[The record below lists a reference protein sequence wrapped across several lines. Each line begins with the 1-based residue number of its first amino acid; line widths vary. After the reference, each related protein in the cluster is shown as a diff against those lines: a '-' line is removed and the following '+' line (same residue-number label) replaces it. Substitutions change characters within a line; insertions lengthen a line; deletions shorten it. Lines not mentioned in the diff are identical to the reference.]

1 MWNKG
6 KGDVEIMSMKTEMA
20 RFAAGLKKADKKMAL
35 ELEQPPRGTG
45 ALTQEQFTKKVRVKT
60 WNIDGF
66 PGVTING
73 SYSKTAHILMLP
85 GGAYTLEPSERYREM
100 AEYFAIEKQVKVTI
114 PSCPLAPEYKAL
126 DVHRYLVRVYSWL
139 TAEYPED
146 EFFLFGDFSGG
157 GLALSLLQ
165 ELRDMGNLPMPVR
178 TAVVSPWL
186 DIALNNPKI
195 KIMKKTDPILPVEAL
210 KDAGARYCGP
220 LEPDHPFVSPL
231 YGNWDQLGQILIF
244 SGTDEILTPDCE
256 LLAEKAGKF
265 KETEIIYKKGA
276 KMVHNWILIPS
287 KETDAT
293 LELIFAFFLEEALGF

>member
-1 MWNKG
+1 
-6 KGDVEIMSMKTEMA
+6 MSMKMEMA
-20 RFAAGLKKADKKMAL
+20 RFTAGLKKADKKMAL

-100 AEYFAIEKQVKVTI
+100 AECFAIEKQVKVTI
-114 PSCPLAPEYKAL
+114 PSCPLAPEYTAL

-157 GLALSLLQ
+157 GLALSFLQ
-165 ELRDMGNLPMPVR
+165 ELRDMGNLPMPVK

-210 KDAGARYCGP
+210 KEAGARYCGP

-265 KETEIIYKKGA
+265 KGTKIIYKKGA
-276 KMVHNWILIPS
+276 KMIHNWILITS

>member
-1 MWNKG
+1 
-6 KGDVEIMSMKTEMA
+6 MSMKTEMA

-45 ALTQEQFTKKVRVKT
+45 AMTQEQFTKRVRVKT
-60 WNIDGF
+60 WNTDGF

-85 GGAYTLEPSERYREM
+85 GGAYTLEPSKRYREM

-114 PSCPLAPEYKAL
+114 PSCPLAPEYTAL

-146 EFFLFGDFSGG
+146 EIFLFGDFSGG

-210 KDAGARYCGP
+210 KEAGARYCGP

-265 KETEIIYKKGA
+265 KETKIIYKKGA

>member
-1 MWNKG
+1 MRNKG

-20 RFAAGLKKADKKMAL
+20 RFTAGLKKADKKMAL

-100 AEYFAIEKQVKVTI
+100 AECFAIEKQVKVTI
-114 PSCPLAPEYKAL
+114 PSCPLAPEYTAL

-157 GLALSLLQ
+157 GLALSFLQ
-165 ELRDMGNLPMPVR
+165 ELRDMGNLPMPVK

-210 KDAGARYCGP
+210 KEAGARYCGP

-265 KETEIIYKKGA
+265 KGTKIIYKKGA
-276 KMVHNWILIPS
+276 KMIHNWILIPS

>member
-1 MWNKG
+1 
-6 KGDVEIMSMKTEMA
+6 MSMKTEMA

-45 ALTQEQFTKKVRVKT
+45 ALTQEQFSKKVRVKT

-139 TAEYPED
+139 TAEYPKD

-165 ELRDMGNLPMPVR
+165 ELRDLGNLPMPVR

>member
-1 MWNKG
+1 
-6 KGDVEIMSMKTEMA
+6 MSMKTEMA
-20 RFAAGLKKADKKMAL
+20 RFAAELKKADKKMAL

-73 SYSKTAHILMLP
+73 SYTKTAHILMLP

-100 AEYFAIEKQVKVTI
+100 AEHFAIEKQVKVTI
-114 PSCPLAPEYKAL
+114 PSCPLAPEYTAI
-126 DVHRYLVRVYSWL
+126 DVHRYLVRVYTWL

-146 EFFLFGDFSGG
+146 ELFLFGDFSGG

-195 KIMKKTDPILPVEAL
+195 KIMKKADPILPVEAL
-210 KDAGARYCGP
+210 KEAGARYCGP

-231 YGNWDQLGQILIF
+231 YGNWDELGQILIF

-265 KETEIIYKKGA
+265 KGTEIIYKKGA

-293 LELIFAFFLEEALGF
+293 LELIFAFFLEEGLGF

>member
-1 MWNKG
+1 
-6 KGDVEIMSMKTEMA
+6 VEIMSMKTEMA
-20 RFAAGLKKADKKMAL
+20 RFTAGLKKADKKMAL

-100 AEYFAIEKQVKVTI
+100 AECFAIEKQVKVTI
-114 PSCPLAPEYKAL
+114 PSCPLAPEYTAL

-157 GLALSLLQ
+157 GLALSFLQ
-165 ELRDMGNLPMPVR
+165 ELRDMGNLPMPVK

-210 KDAGARYCGP
+210 KEAGARYCGP

-256 LLAEKAGKF
+256 LLAEKARKF
-265 KETEIIYKKGA
+265 KGTKIIYKKGA
-276 KMVHNWILIPS
+276 KMIHNWILIPS

>member
-1 MWNKG
+1 
-6 KGDVEIMSMKTEMA
+6 MSMKTEMA

-73 SYSKTAHILMLP
+73 SYSKNAHILMLT
-85 GGAYTLEPSERYREM
+85 GGAYTLEPSERYRKM
-100 AEYFAIEKQVKVTI
+100 AECFAIEKQVKVTI
-114 PSCPLAPEYKAL
+114 PSCPLAPEYTAI

-157 GLALSLLQ
+157 GLALSFLQ
-165 ELRDMGNLPMPVR
+165 ELRDVGNLPMPVR

-210 KDAGARYCGP
+210 KEAGARYCGP

-231 YGNWDQLGQILIF
+231 YGNWEQLGQILIF

-265 KETEIIYKKGA
+265 KGTEIIYKKGA
-276 KMVHNWILIPS
+276 KMIHNWILIPS

-293 LELIFAFFLEEALGF
+293 LDLIFTFFLEEALEF

>member
-1 MWNKG
+1 MRNKG
-6 KGDVEIMSMKTEMA
+6 KGDVKIMSMKTEMA
-20 RFAAGLKKADKKMAL
+20 RFTAGLKKADKKMAL

-100 AEYFAIEKQVKVTI
+100 AECFAIEKQVKVTI
-114 PSCPLAPEYKAL
+114 PSCPLAPEYTAL

-157 GLALSLLQ
+157 GLARSFLQ
-165 ELRDMGNLPMPVR
+165 ELRDMGNLPMPVK

-210 KDAGARYCGP
+210 KEAGARYCGP

-265 KETEIIYKKGA
+265 KGTKIIYKKGA
-276 KMVHNWILIPS
+276 KMIHNWILIPS

>member
-1 MWNKG
+1 VWNKG

-20 RFAAGLKKADKKMAL
+20 RFAAELKKADKKMAL

-73 SYSKTAHILMLP
+73 SYTKTAHILMLP

-100 AEYFAIEKQVKVTI
+100 AEHFAIEKQVKVTI
-114 PSCPLAPEYKAL
+114 PSCPLAPEYTAI
-126 DVHRYLVRVYSWL
+126 DVHRYLVRVYTWL

-146 EFFLFGDFSGG
+146 ELFLFGDFSGG

-195 KIMKKTDPILPVEAL
+195 KIMKKADPILPVEAL
-210 KDAGARYCGP
+210 KEAGARYCGP

-231 YGNWDQLGQILIF
+231 YGNWDELGQILIF

-265 KETEIIYKKGA
+265 KGTEIIYKKGA

-293 LELIFAFFLEEALGF
+293 LELIFAFFLEEGLGF

>member
-1 MWNKG
+1 
-6 KGDVEIMSMKTEMA
+6 MSLKTEMA
-20 RFAAGLKKADKKMAL
+20 RFTAGLKKADKKMAL

-100 AEYFAIEKQVKVTI
+100 AEYFAVEEQVKVTI
-114 PSCPLAPEYKAL
+114 PSCPLAPEYTAL

-139 TAEYPED
+139 LAEYPED

-210 KDAGARYCGP
+210 KEAGARYCGP

-265 KETEIIYKKGA
+265 KGTKIIYKKGA
-276 KMVHNWILIPS
+276 KMLHNWILIPS

>member
-1 MWNKG
+1 
-6 KGDVEIMSMKTEMA
+6 MSMKTEMT
-20 RFAAGLKKADKKMAL
+20 RFTAGLKKADKKMAL

-100 AEYFAIEKQVKVTI
+100 AEYFAVEKQVKVTI
-114 PSCPLAPEYKAL
+114 PSCPLAPEYTAL

-210 KDAGARYCGP
+210 KEAGARYCGP

-231 YGNWDQLGQILIF
+231 YGSWDQLGQILIF

-265 KETEIIYKKGA
+265 KGTKIIYKKGA

>member
-1 MWNKG
+1 
-6 KGDVEIMSMKTEMA
+6 MSMKTEMA

-73 SYSKTAHILMLP
+73 SYSKTAHILMLT

-114 PSCPLAPEYKAL
+114 PSCPLAPEYTAL
-126 DVHRYLVRVYSWL
+126 DAHRYLVRVYSWL

-157 GLALSLLQ
+157 GLALSFLQ

-210 KDAGARYCGP
+210 KEAGARYCGP

-265 KETEIIYKKGA
+265 KGTEIIYKKGA

-287 KETDAT
+287 KEADAT
-293 LELIFAFFLEEALGF
+293 LELIIAFFLEEALGF

>member
-1 MWNKG
+1 
-6 KGDVEIMSMKTEMA
+6 MSMKTEMA

-100 AEYFAIEKQVKVTI
+100 AEYFAIEKHVKVTI

>member
-1 MWNKG
+1 MRNKG
-6 KGDVEIMSMKTEMA
+6 KGDVKIMSMKTEMA
-20 RFAAGLKKADKKMAL
+20 RFTAGLKKADKKMAL

-100 AEYFAIEKQVKVTI
+100 AEYFAVEEQVKVTI
-114 PSCPLAPEYKAL
+114 PSCPLAPEYTAL
-126 DVHRYLVRVYSWL
+126 DVHRYLVRVYIWL

-210 KDAGARYCGP
+210 KEAGARYCGP

-265 KETEIIYKKGA
+265 KGTKIIYKKGA
-276 KMVHNWILIPS
+276 KMLHNWILIPS

>member
-1 MWNKG
+1 
-6 KGDVEIMSMKTEMA
+6 MSMKTEMA

-45 ALTQEQFTKKVRVKT
+45 ALTQEQFTKKVRAKT

-100 AEYFAIEKQVKVTI
+100 AECFAIEKQVKVTI
-114 PSCPLAPEYKAL
+114 PSCPLAPEYTAL

-157 GLALSLLQ
+157 GLALSFLQ

-210 KDAGARYCGP
+210 KEAGARYCGP

-265 KETEIIYKKGA
+265 KGTEIIYKKGA
-276 KMVHNWILIPS
+276 KMIHNWILIPS

-293 LELIFAFFLEEALGF
+293 LELIFAFFLEEGLGF

>member
-1 MWNKG
+1 V
-6 KGDVEIMSMKTEMA
+6 KGDGEIMSMKTEIA
-20 RFAAGLKKADKKMAL
+20 RFSARLKKADKKMAL
-35 ELEQPPRGTG
+35 KLEQPPRGTG
-45 ALTQEQFTKKVRVKT
+45 TLTQERFTKKVRVKT
-60 WNIDGF
+60 WNVDGF

-73 SYSKTAHILMLP
+73 SYSKAAHILMLP
-85 GGAYTLEPSERYREM
+85 GGAYTLEPSKRYREI

-114 PSCPLAPEYKAL
+114 PSCPLSPEYTTL

-139 TAEYPED
+139 TTEYPED
-146 EFFLFGDFSGG
+146 EFFVFGDFSGG

-195 KIMKKTDPILPVEAL
+195 KIMKKTDPILPVEEL
-210 KDAGARYCGP
+210 KEAGARYCGP

-231 YGNWDQLGQILIF
+231 YGNWDHLGQILVF

-256 LLAEKAGKF
+256 LLAEKAGKL
-265 KETEIIYKKGA
+265 KGTEIIYKKGA
-276 KMVHNWILIPS
+276 KMIHDWILIPC

-293 LELIFAFFLEEALGF
+293 FDLIFTFFLEEALGF

>member
-1 MWNKG
+1 
-6 KGDVEIMSMKTEMA
+6 MSMKTEMA

-45 ALTQEQFTKKVRVKT
+45 AFTQEQFTKKVRVKT

-73 SYSKTAHILMLP
+73 SYTKTAHILMLP

-114 PSCPLAPEYKAL
+114 PSCPLAPEYTAI
-126 DVHRYLVRVYSWL
+126 DVHRYLVRVYTWL

-210 KDAGARYCGP
+210 KEAGARYCGP

-265 KETEIIYKKGA
+265 KGTEIIYKKGA
-276 KMVHNWILIPS
+276 KMIHNWILIPS

-293 LELIFAFFLEEALGF
+293 LELIFAFFLEEGLGF